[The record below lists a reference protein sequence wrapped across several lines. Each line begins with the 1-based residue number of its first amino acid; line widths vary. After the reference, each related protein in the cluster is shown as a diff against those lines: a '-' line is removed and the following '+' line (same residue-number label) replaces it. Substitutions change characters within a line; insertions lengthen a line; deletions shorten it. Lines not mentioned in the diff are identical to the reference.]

1 MENVIAQQ
9 LVKMQ
14 EEIWEKIR
22 ENGLSDIEAATEALH
37 ETIGKS
43 TCELMQAIL
52 EAADAQIAEARA
64 ERKSSGLKVKER
76 GVVRHL
82 STLLGEIEYRQ
93 MYYETTDGENLY
105 LPDHLIGVEP
115 YERASRSLCAKLVNP
130 ASETSYGKAIKLGN
144 AQVSRQMV
152 SNKLHSLQEAAAE
165 VKRVE
170 QTPEELHIFADE
182 DHVHLKNGTS
192 LSTRCTFRDMEWSRR
207 CLMIRWKRASTSGMI
222 STP

>member
-64 ERKSSGLKVKER
+64 ERKAIGLKVKER
-76 GVVRHL
+76 GVARHL
-82 STLLGEIEYRQ
+82 ST
-93 MYYETTDGENLY
+93 
-105 LPDHLIGVEP
+105 
-115 YERASRSLCAKLVNP
+115 
-130 ASETSYGKAIKLGN
+130 
-144 AQVSRQMV
+144 
-152 SNKLHSLQEAAAE
+152 
-165 VKRVE
+165 
-170 QTPEELHIFADE
+170 
-182 DHVHLKNGTS
+182 
-192 LSTRCTFRDMEWSRR
+192 
-207 CLMIRWKRASTSGMI
+207 
-222 STP
+222 